1 MFVRPAYRGHG
12 VARAV
17 LAALMDDARTIGYE
31 RLRLESLALMTA
43 AHSLY
48 RSVGFVDT
56 GAFEH
61 NEAAMSDLN
70 PVTIFMEPPI
80 G

>member
-1 MFVRPAYRGHG
+1 
-12 VARAV
+12 
-17 LAALMDDARTIGYE
+17 MDDARTIGYE

-48 RSVGFVDT
+48 RGVGFVDS
-56 GAFEH
+56 GPFED

-70 PVTIFMEPPI
+70 PVTIFVESPI
-80 G
+80 A